1 MSSFSKN
8 IGSFQVSH
16 EYTQLQVVKAKIT
29 EKTKVVNGQE
39 VKTKVFKEVTKA
51 KTDILT
57 ARLTASDLGQEL
69 TFRMQRGGNE
79 EDAKDPLGR
88 VLATFIMTKDFKLS
102 MVCTHEFNT
111 IDSYIYK
118 PLLTAFPDI
127 EAQSVSDVFSQWLCT
142 DEFFSHLQIVSA
154 KKGYTPALIKMLV
167 LYISYQDVKDET
179 GTRLG
184 QLTSD
189 TIIDVQEVAKVFRAN
204 MQELQT
210 KLPKMA
216 EHYKPDLMLPPAS
229 DTLPV
234 VEGAIV
240 PDELEPVEVVEEVD
254 QPDAIAE
261 EPTIDP
267 DTEDDQKILTVEIL
281 PVEEANEAHD
291 IPDADRNDYIK
302 TAE

>member
-16 EYTQLQVVKAKIT
+16 EYTQLQVVEAKIT
-29 EKTKVVNGQE
+29 EKVKKENGQE
-39 VKTKVFKEVTKA
+39 VKTKIFKEVSKA

-69 TFRMQRGGNE
+69 TFRMQRGGNK

-88 VLATFIMTKDFKLS
+88 VLATFTMTKDFQLS
-102 MVCTHEFNT
+102 MVCTHEFNA
-111 IDSYIYK
+111 IDSHIYK

-127 EAQSVSDVFSQWLCT
+127 EAQSISDVFSQWLCT

-189 TIIDVQEVAKVFRAN
+189 TVIDVQEVAKVFRAN

-229 DTLPV
+229 DSPL
-234 VEGAIV
+234 IV
-240 PDELEPVEVVEEVD
+240 GKVD
-254 QPDAIAE
+254 QPEPIVE
-261 EPTIDP
+261 EPAIDP
-267 DTEDDQKILTVEIL
+267 DTTEDDQEILSVEPETVEIE
-281 PVEEANEAHD
+281 PITEIVEDQEPAIKVEVTD
-291 IPDADRNDYIK
+291 ISESI
-302 TAE
+302 AE